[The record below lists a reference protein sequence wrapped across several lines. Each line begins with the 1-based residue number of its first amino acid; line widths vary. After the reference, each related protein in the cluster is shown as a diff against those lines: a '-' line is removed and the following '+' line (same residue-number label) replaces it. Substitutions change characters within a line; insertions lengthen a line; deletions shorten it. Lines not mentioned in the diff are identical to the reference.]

1 MGLFDKFLN
10 VMRLNPDDED
20 DFYDDDYYDE
30 EEDEAPRK
38 KLFSKSED
46 DFAPDNE
53 VREKPARTSEDHA
66 DASVQKADIRSRHGS
81 LCDQADFGRRR
92 KRDHRDT
99 LLMNRTVVLNV
110 EGI

>member
-1 MGLFDKFLN
+1 
-10 VMRLNPDDED
+10 MRLNPDDED

-53 VREKPARTSEDHA
+53 VREKPARTSQKITPMRP
-66 DASVQKADIRSRHGS
+66 VQKADIRSRHGS

-92 KRDHRDT
+92 QERSPRHF
-99 LLMNRTVVLNV
+99 L
-110 EGI
+110 